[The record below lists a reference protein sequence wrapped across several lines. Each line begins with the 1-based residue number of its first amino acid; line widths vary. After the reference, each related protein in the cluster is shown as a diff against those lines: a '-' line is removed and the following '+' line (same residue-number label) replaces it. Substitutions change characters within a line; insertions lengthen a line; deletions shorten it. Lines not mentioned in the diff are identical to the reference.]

1 MSEFVHLH
9 THSDHSLR
17 GGLSRVAQLVGHAKE
32 WGMLTIALTVHGTL
46 SGAVPLVTEAAKA
59 GLKSIIGCEVYMAA
73 RGMLDQD
80 KDFDQDGSR
89 LVSIVENEV
98 GYKNLRWAV

>member
-1 MSEFVHLH
+1 
-9 THSDHSLR
+9 
-17 GGLSRVAQLVGHAKE
+17 
-32 WGMLTIALTVHGTL
+32 MLTIALIDHGTL
-46 SGAVPLVTEAAKA
+46 SGAVPLGTEAATA

>member
-1 MSEFVHLH
+1 
-9 THSDHSLR
+9 
-17 GGLSRVAQLVGHAKE
+17 
-32 WGMLTIALTVHGTL
+32 
-46 SGAVPLVTEAAKA
+46 
-59 GLKSIIGCEVYMAA
+59 MAA